1 MRILVIEDE
10 PRILEFL
17 RLGLEAEGFAVDA
30 ADDGAAGL
38 RLALAEPYELV
49 VLDLQLPRLDGLR
62 LLAELRRAR
71 PDLPVLILSARSDL
85 PTKLRS
91 FDLGANDYLSK
102 PFSFDELVARV
113 RVHLRHGHDARTSR
127 RAFVSAGSS
136 STSPDDARRPVDVPR
151 STSRIASSGCSTT
164 SSRTPGEVVSRERL
178 LSEVWGYSFDP
189 GSNVVDVCVR
199 RLRKKLG
206 PTLADRDGAACR
218 LSARGRL
225 ARVELGWVRA
235 LAGLPRRDDRLA
247 GVGDDPVP
255 RHLDQPDAALR
266 LPRLVAQR

>member
-17 RLGLEAEGFAVDA
+17 RLGLEAEGFTVDA

-38 RLALAEPYELV
+38 RLALAETFELV
-49 VLDLQLPRLDGLR
+49 VLDLSLPRLDGLS
-62 LLAELRRAR
+62 LLSELRRAR

-91 FDLGANDYLSK
+91 FGLGANDYLSK

-113 RVHLRHGHDARTSR
+113 RVHLRKGHDGGESSSLRVGELELDLARR
-127 RAFVSAGSS
+127 HARAGSS
-136 STSPDDARRPVDVPR
+136 TIDLSDREFRLLYHLVSHA
-151 STSRIASSGCSTT
+151 
-164 SSRTPGEVVSRERL
+164 GEVMSRERL
-178 LSEVWGYSFDP
+178 LSDVWGYSFDP

-206 PTLADRDGAACR
+206 PTWPIETVRHAGY
-218 LSARGRL
+218 RL
-225 ARVELGWVRA
+225 A
-235 LAGLPRRDDRLA
+235 
-247 GVGDDPVP
+247 
-255 RHLDQPDAALR
+255 
-266 LPRLVAQR
+266 VA